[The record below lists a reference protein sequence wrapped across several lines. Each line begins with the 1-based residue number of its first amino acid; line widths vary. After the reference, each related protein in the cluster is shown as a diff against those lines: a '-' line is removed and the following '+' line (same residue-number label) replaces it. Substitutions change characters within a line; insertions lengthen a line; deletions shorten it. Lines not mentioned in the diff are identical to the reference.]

1 MNIRVM
7 NYICES
13 RNTFIWQ
20 AMLKEGMISVTNYL
34 RPNTARPRGDE
45 TRNDNRNRNWSRALN

>member
-1 MNIRVM
+1 M

-20 AMLKEGMISVTNYL
+20 AMLKEGMISVTNYV